1 MTKKAYFEQMTRKG
15 FVNSKSIWNTVKPFL
30 TNKEKYNTCENMT
43 IENKGKLISDNLKL
57 TKIFIYI
64 TLTLLK
70 THQVFLLVL
79 QGNLIARQ
87 KILTQSKT

>member
-1 MTKKAYFEQMTRKG
+1 MTKKVYFKQMTRKG
-15 FVNSKSIWNTVKPFL
+15 FVNSKSFWNIVKPIL
-30 TNKEKYNTCENMT
+30 TNKGFFTCENIT

-57 TKIFIYI
+57 TKIFIHI

-79 QGNLIARQ
+79 QGNQITRQ